1 MSLIPVNISV
11 SVYLDCI
18 LFPLTFTELLDSIE
32 KNGYLLNPSLPV
44 VRPFGRFRGSG
55 QIGTKGKN
63 IFQVDAGDKAL
74 TIFGVSLEEVQTEFD
89 AFCKTLLEDYSIDID
104 EMIKFYQYAG
114 NYEYKTELNPYDVI
128 SRSYESPHHE
138 KVSEIFGESIKTF
151 AIRLAI
157 SETLPK
163 DVDWFDVKITPDIQR
178 NDGYLIE
185 VVHRKKDKEKYQ
197 TFTDNFESN
206 IIKIIKHL
214 EA

>member
-74 TIFGVSLEEVQTEFD
+74 SIFWSVS
-89 AFCKTLLEDYSIDID
+89 
-104 EMIKFYQYAG
+104 
-114 NYEYKTELNPYDVI
+114 
-128 SRSYESPHHE
+128 
-138 KVSEIFGESIKTF
+138 
-151 AIRLAI
+151 
-157 SETLPK
+157 
-163 DVDWFDVKITPDIQR
+163 
-178 NDGYLIE
+178 
-185 VVHRKKDKEKYQ
+185 
-197 TFTDNFESN
+197 
-206 IIKIIKHL
+206 
-214 EA
+214 

>member
-44 VRPFGRFRGSG
+44 VRPLGRFRGSG

-74 TIFGVSLEEVQTEFD
+74 SIFGVSLEEVQTEFD

-114 NYEYKTELNPYDVI
+114 NYEYKTKLNPYDVI

-178 NDGYLIE
+178 NNGYIIE
-185 VVHRKKDKEKYQ
+185 VAYRKKDKEKYQ